1 MSYCTMA
8 FERILLSP
16 RDNIGHEVGVFLTLS
31 AGESP
36 VSHRSDSPESQM
48 FQALSPHW

>member
-16 RDNIGHEVGVFLTLS
+16 RDNTGHEASVFLTSS
-31 AGESP
+31 AGGSP
-36 VSHRSDSPESQM
+36 VSHHSDSPESQM